1 MDNILVFLGFLG
13 AILGPVGGVVTA
25 VMLDRRSKRNNK
37 ETTFVAAK
45 EAATHEFEAITAGYT
60 EYTTKLE
67 TRANRAD
74 SLEKRVDQL
83 EKILKNLIV
92 YVEALEPH
100 VAPENRPVRPDL
112 SFDR

>member
-1 MDNILVFLGFLG
+1 MDTGLLLGFLG
-13 AILGPVGGVVTA
+13 AIFGPLGGIATGII
-25 VMLDRRSKRNNK
+25 LDRRSKKNT
-37 ETTFVAAK
+37 EQTTVVAAK
-45 EAATHEFEAITAGYT
+45 DAATHAFEAITTGYT

-67 TRANRAD
+67 SRANRAD
-74 SLEKRVDQL
+74 QLEKRVEAL
-83 EKILKNLIV
+83 EKVLKNLIV